1 MTPNVWSCWRRR
13 MTTSMK
19 IEYLEDRPE
28 FIAELADLHFAE
40 WSYLNPGETL
50 EGKAGYLRSNCG
62 RNGVPSFVIA
72 VEGGE
77 LMGSASLIAHDMDN
91 RPDLTPWLADVYV
104 KPKFR
109 RQGVATA
116 LIQRIE
122 AEAKSAGVARLF
134 LYTPDAADL
143 YRQLGWSTYEKCRY
157 HGVGVVIMTRI
168 IQCSRSADELS
179 LG

>member
-1 MTPNVWSCWRRR
+1 MN
-13 MTTSMK
+13 

-50 EGKAGYLRSNCG
+50 EGKAEYLKSNCG

-72 VEGGE
+72 VEGTV
-77 LMGSASLIAHDMDN
+77 LMGSASLIAHDMDD

-104 KPKFR
+104 KSMFR

-116 LIQRIE
+116 LIRRIE
-122 AEAKSAGVARLF
+122 AEAKSAGIARLF
-134 LYTPDAADL
+134 LYTPDAAEL
-143 YRQLGWSTYEKCRY
+143 YRHLGWTTFEKCRY
-157 HGVGVVIMTRI
+157 HGVDVVIMTKV
-168 IQCSRSADELS
+168 IQ
-179 LG
+179 